1 MTGTSEIQVNDLG
14 TTELHK
20 QHRVQLEPSDGAFL
34 RGRVVDQIYIDKL
47 LLSNELSMQ
56 QHATAEWF
64 LNQAV
69 KANVYVTTPNFSLG
83 FGGKKNSNYTNHLL
97 ALSRTMRKVYKKFGA
112 EGGRILF
119 QTIVDNLNIKSESK
133 MKLFKNILDYLGRT
147 NGKGDS
153 VQTGN
158 TLQRDKAQ
166 KAVE

>member
-34 RGRVVDQIYIDKL
+34 RGSVVDQIYIDKL

-69 KANVYVTTPNFSLG
+69 KANVYVTTPKSGTANAGDEVSEVKWCDFDEIPELPFPYDSEIISE
-83 FGGKKNSNYTNHLL
+83 FRNYLN
-97 ALSRTMRKVYKKFGA
+97 
-112 EGGRILF
+112 
-119 QTIVDNLNIKSESK
+119 TI
-133 MKLFKNILDYLGRT
+133 
-147 NGKGDS
+147 
-153 VQTGN
+153 
-158 TLQRDKAQ
+158 
-166 KAVE
+166 